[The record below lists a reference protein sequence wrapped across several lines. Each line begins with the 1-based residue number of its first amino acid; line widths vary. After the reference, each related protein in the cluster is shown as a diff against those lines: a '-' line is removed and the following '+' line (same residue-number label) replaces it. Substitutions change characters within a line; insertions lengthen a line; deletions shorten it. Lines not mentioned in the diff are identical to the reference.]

1 MVMVILGLEEH
12 IDNSVGVAMVHNHY
26 ILITTGS
33 LYRESTCVVYAEFD
47 AWFNIDVKFVR

>member
-33 LYRESTCVVYAEFD
+33 VDRKSTCVVCAEFD
-47 AWFNIDVKFVR
+47 AWFNMDAKFVG